1 MENEGREQM
10 AILPALAM
18 RGIVMFPSM
27 TLHFDVGRE
36 QSVHAIREA
45 MSQDKRIFLAA
56 QKDFTVESPEAED
69 IYTVGVVARIVQ
81 LLNNGKDSIRI
92 MVEGLYKAEAISY
105 DLSGEFYTAQIRRL
119 YDHDELDA
127 SEDKQEG
134 MMRALVHSF
143 DDYAEM
149 VPKMPDEIVTAVL
162 SQKTVKGMYNK
173 IVQSLFLQVEDKQS
187 LLEEPD
193 LATRVGMLVGIINR
207 EVSVM
212 GWEKEIYDQVKESMD
227 KNQRDY
233 FLREQMRVI
242 SEELGEGD
250 SPMEDSMFFTETI
263 QGIQHI
269 TDSAREK
276 LLRECERLYRTPPQS
291 QEGQVIRTYLETVT
305 ELPWDK
311 VS

>member
-36 QSVHAIREA
+36 TVGSRHPGSNVPGQA
-45 MSQDKRIFLAA
+45 
-56 QKDFTVESPEAED
+56 DFPGGTERFYCRKPEAED

-143 DDYAEM
+143 DDYARWF
-149 VPKMPDEIVTAVL
+149 PKC
-162 SQKTVKGMYNK
+162 
-173 IVQSLFLQVEDKQS
+173 
-187 LLEEPD
+187 
-193 LATRVGMLVGIINR
+193 R
-207 EVSVM
+207 
-212 GWEKEIYDQVKESMD
+212 
-227 KNQRDY
+227 
-233 FLREQMRVI
+233 MR
-242 SEELGEGD
+242 L
-250 SPMEDSMFFTETI
+250 
-263 QGIQHI
+263 
-269 TDSAREK
+269 
-276 LLRECERLYRTPPQS
+276 
-291 QEGQVIRTYLETVT
+291 
-305 ELPWDK
+305 
-311 VS
+311 